1 MFYNSLSPEHRSTA
15 ISAPF
20 VVGGNYTV
28 QEDVLMPSG
37 GEPWFTGQTQELR
50 WTSYFNR
57 QENLTAEVAVDV
69 DYGWSSTGPWTVLV
83 PDLDYV
89 LITPEVGDPYNSAN
103 INVPYAMNGAA
114 VWLRL
119 RFKYQNPDGGP
130 LTEGLE
136 VTDSP
141 IVVYPVDRVFSDA
154 TTGSQLAYQGRPY
167 SAITLEASNPPDQRP
182 DLFVTIAEAV
192 DPTENSV
199 LYLNTTFPGQSLSF
213 QATPVVFA
221 PGDLPQLGSLGAC
234 AAPLVAGQS
243 DALFVTHQD
252 PGKPRL
258 YIFGH
263 DLGEPKSTPTS
274 RT

>member
-1 MFYNSLSPEHRSTA
+1 MQRWPAGANVTTYDWTVQGSFASHAGRLKIVFYNSLSPEHRSTA

-103 INVPYAMNGAA
+103 INVPC
-114 VWLRL
+114 
-119 RFKYQNPDGGP
+119 
-130 LTEGLE
+130 T
-136 VTDSP
+136 
-141 IVVYPVDRVFSDA
+141 
-154 TTGSQLAYQGRPY
+154 
-167 SAITLEASNPPDQRP
+167 
-182 DLFVTIAEAV
+182 
-192 DPTENSV
+192 
-199 LYLNTTFPGQSLSF
+199 
-213 QATPVVFA
+213 
-221 PGDLPQLGSLGAC
+221 
-234 AAPLVAGQS
+234 
-243 DALFVTHQD
+243 
-252 PGKPRL
+252 
-258 YIFGH
+258 
-263 DLGEPKSTPTS
+263 
-274 RT
+274 